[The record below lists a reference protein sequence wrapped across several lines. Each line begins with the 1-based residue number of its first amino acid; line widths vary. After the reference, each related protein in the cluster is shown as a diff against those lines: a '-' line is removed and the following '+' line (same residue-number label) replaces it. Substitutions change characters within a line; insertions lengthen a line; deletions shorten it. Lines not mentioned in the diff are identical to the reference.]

1 MAHSRCHKPCQ
12 KRNELEDKGEHAEAN
27 LRQTNTGSRRSIEV
41 AFDERQGANGICRI
55 LAMIKEPKKSCLI
68 LTQQGLTYREI
79 AESLSLN
86 ASSVGTYI
94 ARARR
99 EFAEVY
105 GKSPERVL

>member
-1 MAHSRCHKPCQ
+1 
-12 KRNELEDKGEHAEAN
+12 
-27 LRQTNTGSRRSIEV
+27 
-41 AFDERQGANGICRI
+41 
-55 LAMIKEPKKSCLI
+55 MIKEPKKSCLI